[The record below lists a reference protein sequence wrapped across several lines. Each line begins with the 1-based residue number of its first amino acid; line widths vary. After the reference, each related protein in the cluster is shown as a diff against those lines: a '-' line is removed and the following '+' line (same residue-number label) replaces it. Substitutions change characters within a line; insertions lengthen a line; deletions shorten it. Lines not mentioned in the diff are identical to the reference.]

1 LSWVAVALHT
11 VAKTGMNK
19 RNLFY
24 PRFHCSKALTTND
37 ERRHTT
43 HPINRGNRNRWWY
56 CLHVGTL
63 YETRS
68 YCSFIGNRFP
78 VYMISLSVSTIAT
91 VSYWTGRREKNGSEL
106 GSSSRVFPR
115 VGNGCGPGPDTFS
128 AVPSSCA
135 TLCRAV
141 RSVHVSGRS
150 KTVTCPITT
159 IPPKLFLVNRHR
171 VISNRPGPINRT
183 EV

>member
-56 CLHVGTL
+56 CLHVGTQ

-78 VYMISLSVSTIAT
+78 VYMISLSVSTIAI

-150 KTVTCPITT
+150 KTCHLSNHYDTT
-159 IPPKLFLVNRHR
+159 QTFSCEPPSCHFE
-171 VISNRPGPINRT
+171 PT
-183 EV
+183 WTYQ